1 MIKTAMRPHLTTKL
15 KALFVGAVIL
25 PAAFLSVLSVR
36 AINREEAY
44 VEKQYAQ
51 TLSAELVHVVGL
63 VNAELES
70 VREELGRTI
79 PAVPAEPASSFRE
92 WKKASALVRTP
103 FLVSP
108 KFEILWPKLTA
119 EAGEDEVSFL
129 YANREFVSN
138 KKEIPVYQNIVL
150 AYRDEIAGGA
160 AKLTAAPAAASVPDR
175 ARSGEALP
183 SKDDLARSR
192 EAKEKD
198 QKVAGKSEAEG
209 VPVRTSTL
217 AVSRPLEAGDKD
229 HLAAGAPPSPGSAA
243 KKEAAAKPGQP
254 LADYAQTQKAMKT
267 FEENESL
274 RQQVYQEAQLR
285 GQEPVQRTV
294 RPSAGQDRA
303 AEVERPESL
312 FISQPKKFEAIIA
325 GRDAGLIP
333 RFLAEEFRLFFWK
346 READGRIAGC
356 VIDPETL
363 KTRLLGRLPQAYSS
377 SRVLAVLDE
386 NGRPLAAPAE
396 DAPRDWRRPFVSREI
411 SELLPR
417 WEAASYLADPES
429 IRSRAH
435 ATAFILWALV
445 LTFLVSILAGGAAV
459 LKTVGSEM
467 DLARKK
473 TTFVTNVSHELKTP
487 LTSIRMFAE
496 MLKEGRQ
503 PDPDRRGQYLD
514 LMVSETDRLT
524 RLINN
529 VLDFSRLDKGKRPY
543 ILKPLEAGRLVRD
556 LVEGQRVRLEHNGFM
571 VALELPAETVLIQGD
586 EEALKQAVL
595 NLLSN
600 AEKYSDVRKDVAVA
614 LEADDRAAFIRVLD
628 RGVGVAPAHAKRI
641 FQEFF
646 RADDAL
652 TSRTK
657 GTGLGLPIARR
668 IVRDHGGDIDYAP
681 REGGGSVF
689 TIRLPRSPKE

>member
-1 MIKTAMRPHLTTKL
+1 MIKTTMRSKLSARL
-15 KALFVGAVIL
+15 KALFVGAVVL
-25 PAAFLSVLSVR
+25 PAAFLSVLAVR

-63 VNAELES
+63 VNAELEA

-79 PAVPAEPASSFRE
+79 PPVPAEPAEPFRQ
-92 WKKASALVRTP
+92 WKTASALVQTP

-108 KFEILWPKLTA
+108 TFEILWPRLTA
-119 EAGEDEVSFL
+119 EAGNDEVSFL
-129 YANREFVSN
+129 NANREFVSN
-138 KKEIPVYQNIVL
+138 KKEIPVYQNIVV
-150 AYRDEIAGGA
+150 AYRDEIAGEA
-160 AKLTAAPAAASVPDR
+160 APSRDDLSRPKEAKERDDKAARKLEVETTPVRMSAPAASRPVMAGGKDSQAAGSPSSPV
-175 ARSGEALP
+175 SGE
-183 SKDDLARSR
+183 R
-192 EAKEKD
+192 
-198 QKVAGKSEAEG
+198 
-209 VPVRTSTL
+209 
-217 AVSRPLEAGDKD
+217 
-229 HLAAGAPPSPGSAA
+229 
-243 KKEAAAKPGQP
+243 KEAAAKPGRP
-254 LADYAQTQKAMKT
+254 LAEYAQTQQAMKT

-294 RPSAGQDRA
+294 RPSAGKDRTA
-303 AEVERPESL
+303 AVDRPESL
-312 FISQPKKFEAIIA
+312 FISEPKKFEAIIA
-325 GRDAGLIP
+325 GREAGLIP
-333 RFLAEEFRLFFWK
+333 RFLGEEFRLLYWK
-346 READGRIAGC
+346 RGADGRIAGC
-356 VIDPETL
+356 VIDPEAL
-363 KTRLLGRLPQAYSS
+363 KTRLVSRLPQAYSP

-396 DAPRDWRRPFVSREI
+396 DGALDWRRPFVSREI

-435 ATAFILWALV
+435 VTVVILWVLV
-445 LTFLVSILAGGAAV
+445 LTFLVSILAGGALV
-459 LKTVGSEM
+459 LKTVGNEM

-487 LTSIRMFAE
+487 LTSIKMFAE

-503 PDPDRRGQYLD
+503 PDPARRGQYLD

-529 VLDFSRLDKGKRPY
+529 VLDFSRLDRGKRPY
-543 ILKPLEAGRLVRD
+543 IFKPLEAGRLVRD
-556 LVEGQRVRLEHNGFM
+556 LVEGQRVRLEHNGFA
-571 VALELPAETVLIQGD
+571 VGLDLPAEAVLVQGD

-600 AEKYSDVRKDVAVA
+600 AEKYSDARKEVAVA
-614 LEADDRAAFIRVLD
+614 LEADDKAVFIRVLD
-628 RGVGVAPAHAKRI
+628 RGIGVAPALAKKI
-641 FQEFF
+641 FQEFY

-668 IVRDHGGDIDYAP
+668 LVRDHGGDIVYAP

-689 TIRLPRSPKE
+689 TIRLPRSPGE